1 MYKRIGF
8 IGLGLIGG
16 SIAKTIKSRYK
27 DIELIAIDN
36 SIESIRSAYQDGIIS
51 NNDTFPIEEFRRCDL
66 IYLCAP
72 VIINIEYLP
81 KLKEIITDDII
92 LTDVGSVKGEMEQA
106 VIDNDLEKYFIGG
119 HPMAG
124 SEKIGYSNSTDS
136 LFENAFLWL
145 NITLS
150 CLFKN

>member
-1 MYKRIGF
+1 M
-8 IGLGLIGG
+8 
-16 SIAKTIKSRYK
+16 
-27 DIELIAIDN
+27 
-36 SIESIRSAYQDGIIS
+36 
-51 NNDTFPIEEFRRCDL
+51 FPIEEFKRCDL

-119 HPMAG
+119 HPMAAG
-124 SEKIGYSNSTDS
+124 LTLKVEKFDEFVRLTNEYVAEN
-136 LFENAFLWL
+136 LNKLENAEIIYL
-145 NITLS
+145 
-150 CLFKN
+150 K